1 MHNNGRDYEQF
12 VALLHQA
19 LLKAEN
25 ITDQKNIEI
34 QLNKKIID
42 SCGIE
47 REFDLYWEYEL
58 AGITYKTVIECKD
71 YNSKIPLEKIDALI
85 GKTRD
90 LPDIRAVFATKKGYQ
105 SGAKQKAD
113 HNKIDLLIVREQND
127 SDWQDID
134 GTPYIKELVINITA
148 LMPAFIIKFDPLID
162 ANWAKENTDIDFNA
176 PPRLTA
182 LNNEIFIEEISSEKY
197 SLLDLSSRLGPLDN
211 LECGTFSKEE
221 YFDDA
226 FISGPDFRYKIK
238 GYKIAYIISKP
249 HTNEMVIDFS
259 KELIGVI
266 EYLQKGTKKS
276 IFKKGITRESLL
288 VDGR

>member
-1 MHNNGRDYEQF
+1 MHNNGRAYEQF

-19 LLKAEN
+19 LLNAEN

-42 SCGIE
+42 ACGIE

-58 AGITYKTVIECKD
+58 IGITYKTVIECKD

-105 SGAKQKAD
+105 SGAKQKAE

-134 GTPYIKELVINITA
+134 GTPYIKEIVINTHILLPATIT
-148 LMPAFIIKFDPLID
+148 KFDPLID
-162 ANWAKENTDIDFNA
+162 ANWIKENTDLDLNS
-176 PPRLTA
+176 PLNLSA
-182 LNNEIFIEEISSEKY
+182 LNNEIFIEEIPAEKY
-197 SLLDLSSRLGPLDN
+197 SLQDLSSRLAPINGDKY
-211 LECGTFSKEE
+211 GKFSKQEL
-221 YFDDA
+221 FDEA
-226 FISGPDFRYKIK
+226 FISGPNFRYKLK
-238 GYKIAYIISKP
+238 GYNVEYILSEP
-249 HTNEMVIDFS
+249 HIEQMVIDFS

-276 IFKKGITRESLL
+276 IFKKGITKESLL
-288 VDGR
+288 ANK